1 MVTASA
7 RERAA
12 PPPAAATAPASRPR
26 GKTPRPG
33 TDTRAAPFSSP
44 PAASEVPIDRARP
57 ARDPHR
63 HLLPVDDLIDD
74 CALTG
79 LGVPE
84 REDLGITD
92 RAHRPVQ
99 ELGDE
104 GLERAP
110 RVVAPADA
118 SLAAAAGPHV
128 ERVELK
134 ELTEGRR
141 PLGFLLGLAG
151 ERLQLAPKF
160 ALRIPGFV
168 LRRSESRLAQPAV
181 GHACRPDPL
190 AVVLDLSDG
199 HQRPRSVRSRHATP
213 PPARVPAEAPPRLAG
228 GELGERT
235 HNGAFCAELCT
246 TVDSPRYFCA
256 RTCRDPAITW
266 SSPFL
271 RKWLLSICF

>member
-99 ELGDE
+99 ELRDE
-104 GLERAP
+104 GLDRAP
-110 RVVAPADA
+110 RVVDPADA
-118 SLAAAAGPHV
+118 FLAAAAGPHV
-128 ERVELK
+128 ECVELE
-134 ELTEGRR
+134 ELPERGW
-141 PLGFLLGLAG
+141 PLRLLPSLAG
-151 ERLQLAPKF
+151 ERLQLLPGL
-160 ALRIPGFV
+160 ALGVLGFV
-168 LRRSESRLAQPAV
+168 LGRAQ
-181 GHACRPDPL
+181 
-190 AVVLDLSDG
+190 
-199 HQRPRSVRSRHATP
+199 
-213 PPARVPAEAPPRLAG
+213 
-228 GELGERT
+228 
-235 HNGAFCAELCT
+235 
-246 TVDSPRYFCA
+246 
-256 RTCRDPAITW
+256 
-266 SSPFL
+266 
-271 RKWLLSICF
+271 